1 MNLSI
6 LERLSVIHA
15 LPKEG
20 DYATLKI
27 LTDLRMSLSFT
38 EEEMKKWEIITN
50 EQGGIS
56 WSEKA
61 EEVEIPIGEK
71 ATDIIVAGFKKLDSE
86 KKLQEDMVS
95 AYEKFITTE

>member
-6 LERLSVIHA
+6 LERLAVIHA

-38 EEEMKKWEIITN
+38 EEEMKKWGIVTN
-50 EQGGIS
+50 EEGGIR
-56 WSEKA
+56 WGENA

-71 ATDIIVAGFKKLDSE
+71 ATDLIVVAFKKLDSE
-86 KKLQEDMVS
+86 KKLQEDMMS

>member
-38 EEEMKKWEIITN
+38 EEEMKKWEILTD
-50 EQGGIS
+50 EEGRIS

-61 EEVEIPIGEK
+61 EEIEVPIGEK
-71 ATDIIVAGFKKLDSE
+71 ATDLIVVAFKKLDSD
-86 KKLQEDMVS
+86 KKLTSDMMS
-95 AYEKFITTE
+95 AYEKFITV